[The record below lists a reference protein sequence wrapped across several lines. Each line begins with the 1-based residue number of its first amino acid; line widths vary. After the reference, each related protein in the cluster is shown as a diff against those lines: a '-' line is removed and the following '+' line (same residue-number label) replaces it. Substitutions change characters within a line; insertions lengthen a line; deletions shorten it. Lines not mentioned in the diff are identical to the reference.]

1 MDREAWR
8 AAIHGVTQS
17 QTRLSNRTELSPV
30 PPSILQFRILWS
42 RKGKRLPCEFLAK
55 PTQSRPKISALSSF
69 FFFSLSFS
77 LPCCPPLLFL
87 AQYYSLF
94 FFHLFVNPM
103 VIDGKEIRALSSR
116 SEGKGVVS
124 SSSPS
129 FLTDKGC
136 VWRKPLSFLPQRLCS
151 FPPAPPHL
159 WRGLYNVLGR
169 LCIGLARWLA
179 YRHPAWEDSLPQFCH
194 PQKGMKLVLTS
205 EDCCKY

>member
-1 MDREAWR
+1 MKWLDGITDSMDMSLGELRELVMDREAWR
-8 AAIHGVTQS
+8 AAIHGVTKS

-42 RKGKRLPCEFLAK
+42 WKGKRLPCEFLAK

-94 FFHLFVNPM
+94 FSHLFVNPM

-116 SEGKGVVS
+116 SEGRV
-124 SSSPS
+124 
-129 FLTDKGC
+129 
-136 VWRKPLSFLPQRLCS
+136 LS
-151 FPPAPPHL
+151 APPHL
-159 WRGLYNVLGR
+159 PSSLTKAVFGESLSVFCLRGSV
-169 LCIGLARWLA
+169 
-179 YRHPAWEDSLPQFCH
+179 PSPLPHHIFGEVCT
-194 PQKGMKLVLTS
+194 MS
-205 EDCCKY
+205 

>member
-1 MDREAWR
+1 M
-8 AAIHGVTQS
+8 
-17 QTRLSNRTELSPV
+17 L
-30 PPSILQFRILWS
+30 
-42 RKGKRLPCEFLAK
+42 FL
-55 PTQSRPKISALSSF
+55 LSSS
-69 FFFSLSFS
+69 SLFLFLSLLVPAFYS
-77 LPCCPPLLFL
+77 LPSTIL
-87 AQYYSLF
+87 YF

-124 SSSPS
+124 SSSPP
-129 FLTDKGC
+129 FLTGKGC

-169 LCIGLARWLA
+169 LCIGLAGWLA
-179 YRHPAWEDSLPQFCH
+179 YRHPAWEDSLPQFPH